1 MNEVLLQMD
10 DVVVTSM
17 RNSYLLRDVP
27 INTEVIGKK
36 EIKESGVLTVSGLL
50 DQLWYGYTLLV
61 YANQNVYSWS
71 MSFQHTPFIKFNF

>member
-50 DQLWYGYTLLV
+50 DQL
-61 YANQNVYSWS
+61 
-71 MSFQHTPFIKFNF
+71 